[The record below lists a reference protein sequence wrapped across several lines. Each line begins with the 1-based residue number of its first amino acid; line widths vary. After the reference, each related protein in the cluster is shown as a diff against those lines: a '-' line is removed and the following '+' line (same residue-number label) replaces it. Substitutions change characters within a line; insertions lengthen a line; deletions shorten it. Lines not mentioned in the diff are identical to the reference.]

1 MKASYSPIDVYRP
14 FQLHLKPYPLV
25 CLDTWARKLL
35 IFQSHLH
42 NSCIQRNFQNYA
54 NTDWRMGG
62 PQKTAL
68 SFFYDFYLKPTFPVR
83 SRHSFL
89 AQASI
94 WLEISNLYYPNVHLD
109 SFPFLNLSEM
119 DDFVAVSFNTLFCL
133 SLIKGGATIIYRMF
147 HT

>member
-1 MKASYSPIDVYRP
+1 MPTLIDEWVV
-14 FQLHLKPYPLV
+14 HK
-25 CLDTWARKLL
+25 
-35 IFQSHLH
+35 
-42 NSCIQRNFQNYA
+42 
-54 NTDWRMGG
+54 
-62 PQKTAL
+62 KTAL

-94 WLEISNLYYPNVHLD
+94 WLEISNLCYPNVHLD
-109 SFPFLNLSEM
+109 SFSFLNLSEM

-133 SLIKGGATIIYRMF
+133 SLIKGGATIMYRMF